1 MKNACKI
8 FSVLSIG
15 ILGLTLSVSAQNVE
29 NTDLAECL
37 NNTND
42 NVCTLTEDVTL
53 NTGLNVTKNVTIDL
67 NGHNITLTEA
77 DNADGS
83 SNYALTFTAAGG
95 TFTLKDST
103 GKGTVKHEGGRGVL
117 VSEGELT
124 LDGVTVQSK
133 DRALQVYVQSGKKAK
148 ATLKSGKLETLKQEN
163 VKPRTVFLAGDNT
176 NANSAVFVMD
186 GGEVIAPI
194 DAQNSAAINIGNK
207 DSGGTSVV
215 LNGGTVTGYNGIRL
229 YGNGTDGMTVFT
241 MNGGTVNAV
250 GSGVIMSNSTGAENV
265 DVYLYGGKIEAKDM
279 EGQASVGGDAVAINQ
294 SQSGKLVI
302 GKSDGTG
309 PTLIGETGVAI
320 KKGDVTINGGS
331 IQATGEYREHP
342 AQNDDGTED
351 TGAAISITSTGEG
364 NDIKVLIN
372 DGNFISQNGNALY
385 EGIATG
391 RTDVT
396 TSAVSSLAVKG
407 GNFVSPEGKA
417 SVVAEK
423 YTNKFVTGG
432 RFTSNVANYIDNEN
446 VSQSESGVVG
456 DVHNISVTAEN
467 GSVTIPKNAAEGEVV
482 SYSATANEGYK
493 LEKLVIKDADGNE
506 IETKNNTF
514 TMPGSDVTVTAT
526 FVELENPNTVD
537 NVVTYLTAGVLS
549 IIALAGSAVILK
561 RNNW

>member
-15 ILGLTLSVSAQNVE
+15 ILGLTLSVSAQDVTTN
-29 NTDLAECL
+29 DLANCV
-37 NNTND
+37 NQANAI
-42 NVCTLTEDVTL
+42 CTLSEDVTL
-53 NTGLNVTKNVTIDL
+53 NTGLNITNDNVTIDL
-67 NGHNITLTEA
+67 NGHDITLTEEGT
-77 DNADGS
+77 DGS
-83 SNYALTFTAAGG
+83 SNYALTFAATDG

-117 VSEGELT
+117 VSEGDLT
-124 LDGVTVQSK
+124 LEGVTVQSK
-133 DRALQVYVQSGKKAK
+133 DRALQVYAQTSGKKAK
-148 ATLKSGKLETLKQEN
+148 ATLKSGKLETIAGSSKT
-163 VKPRTVFLAGDNT
+163 RTVFLAGDNST
-176 NANSAVFVMD
+176 KEGAVFVMD
-186 GGEVIAPI
+186 GGEVTAPYTVK
-194 DAQNSAAINIGNK
+194 DSAAINIGNAN
-207 DSGGTSVV
+207 SGGTSVV

-302 GKSDGTG
+302 GKEDGTG

-351 TGAAISITSTGEG
+351 TGAAISITTTGTG

-385 EGIATG
+385 EGVATG

-396 TSAVSSLAVKG
+396 TSALSSLEVNG
-407 GNFVSPEGKA
+407 GNFVSPEGKD

-423 YTNKFVTGG
+423 YADKFVTGG
-432 RFTSNVANYIDNEN
+432 RFTSNVASYIDNEN

-482 SYSATANEGYK
+482 SYSAAANEGYK

-549 IIALAGSAVILK
+549 IIALSGSAVILK